1 MIYDFELMCRDEVM
15 AEVHIDTEKN
25 ESSIKKFVTDPRQ
38 WFQCDREDIDYIYML
53 LEDRYYDVSM
63 SPERIEALKWTGI
76 ARDVYAYCRE
86 THAVSAYDDDWI
98 RFPGEKLTWRDVNR
112 WRPM

>member
-1 MIYDFELMCRDEVM
+1 MVYDFELMHREEVM
-15 AEVHIDTEKN
+15 AEVHIDTEKK
-25 ESSIKKFVTDPRQ
+25 ESFIKKFMTGPEQ

-53 LEDRYYDVSM
+53 LEDRGYDVSM
-63 SPERIEALKWTGI
+63 SPERIEALKRTGR